1 MDPAAVSAPAAQAVG
16 HWLYNPQGHTIGSVR
31 TLADGGRSAVLMI
44 GSYFEPGSH
53 EMTFSSRRLSVV
65 DGRVT
70 LQTEAVEAL
79 NTPAR

>member
-1 MDPAAVSAPAAQAVG
+1 
-16 HWLYNPQGHTIGSVR
+16 
-31 TLADGGRSAVLMI
+31 MI
-44 GSYFEPGSH
+44 GSYFQPGSY
-53 EMTFSSRRLSVV
+53 EMTVSSRRLSVV